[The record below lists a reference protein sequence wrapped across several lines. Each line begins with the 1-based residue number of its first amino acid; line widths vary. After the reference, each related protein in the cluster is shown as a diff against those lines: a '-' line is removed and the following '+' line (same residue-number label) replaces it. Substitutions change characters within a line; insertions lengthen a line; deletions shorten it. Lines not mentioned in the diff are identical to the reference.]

1 MLDKNI
7 IKTYLIALNILTF
20 IMFAIDKN
28 RSINKKYRLSVNF
41 LLTLALAGGS
51 LGALLAMYIFKHKI
65 SKFIFKYGIL
75 IMMIAQ
81 IILYVY
87 IK

>member
-65 SKFIFKYGIL
+65 SKFIGYPK
-75 IMMIAQ
+75 
-81 IILYVY
+81 
-87 IK
+87 

>member
-7 IKTYLIALNILTF
+7 IKTYLIAPNILTF

-51 LGALLAMYIFKHKI
+51 LGALLAMYIFKH
-65 SKFIFKYGIL
+65 
-75 IMMIAQ
+75 
-81 IILYVY
+81 
-87 IK
+87 

>member
-28 RSINKKYRLSVNF
+28 RSIHNKYRLSVNF

>member
-81 IILYVY
+81 IILYLY